1 MISSLNAS
9 NSEFLAQLNAIK
21 GRMDKAQKQLS
32 SGLRIND
39 ASDAPDQI
47 SELLSAR
54 SSLASTQT
62 TNQNL
67 SRVKTEVDSSESALQ
82 QASSAIERARV
93 LGTQGANTAET
104 VDTRKTLGDQIGAI
118 LEQLV
123 GISRTSVEGRY
134 IFSGDADQTAPYT
147 VDLTQANPL
156 SGYQG
161 SPNATRQVQH
171 PNGTT
176 FTVAET
182 AQQIFDAPATSDNVF
197 SSLVALRSA
206 LLNNDSAGISSALNT
221 LGTASTYF
229 ERQLA
234 TYGTAQNKVADAASY
249 GSSLELNLKTQISEI
264 QDADLTQSILE
275 LNQALT
281 AQKAALQAK
290 SSVQPTSLFDFLR

>member
-1 MISSLNAS
+1 MISSLNAT

-39 ASDAPDQI
+39 PSDSPDQI

-54 SSLASTQT
+54 SSLAAAQT

-67 SRVKTEVDSSESALQ
+67 SRVKTEVDSSESALA
-82 QASSAIERARV
+82 QASAAIERARV
-93 LGTQGANTAET
+93 IGTQGANTTET
-104 VDTRKTLGDQIGAI
+104 ADTRQTLGDQIGAI
-118 LEQLV
+118 LEQVV
-123 GISRTSVEGRY
+123 GISRTTVEGRY
-134 IFSGDADQTAPYT
+134 IFSGDADQTPPYT
-147 VDLTQANPL
+147 VDLTQSNPI

-161 SPNATRQVQH
+161 SPTATRQVQH

-176 FTVAET
+176 FSVAET
-182 AQQIFDAPATSDNVF
+182 AEQIFDAPAASDNVF

-206 LLNNDSAGISSALNT
+206 LLSNDSAGISSSLNT

-234 TYGTAQNKVADAASY
+234 TYGKAQNKVADAASY
-249 GSSLELNLKTQISEI
+249 GSSLELNLQTQISTI
-264 QDADLTQSILE
+264 QDADLTQAILE
-275 LNQALT
+275 LTQATT

-290 SSVQPTSLFDFLR
+290 ASVQPTSLFDFLR